1 MAAKKPALAVD
12 GIALN
17 VKAEDLDDFEL
28 VEALADA
35 NSEDVD
41 VQMQAVVRVFRLT
54 YGDDYARVKKELRER
69 NSGKLTIEIM
79 MGFFGATM
87 EALGAKN

>member
-1 MAAKKPALAVD
+1 MAAKKPALVVD
-12 GIALN
+12 GISLN

-35 NSEDVD
+35 NSEDMD
-41 VQMQAVVRVFRLT
+41 VQMQAVVRVFRIV
-54 YGDDYARVKKELRER
+54 YGDDYKRVKSELREK
-69 NSGKLTIEIM
+69 NGGKLTTEIM
-79 MGFFGATM
+79 MGFFGETM

>member
-1 MAAKKPALAVD
+1 MAAKKPALSVD

-35 NSEDVD
+35 NSEDMD
-41 VQMQAVVRVFRLT
+41 VQMQAVVRVFRIV
-54 YGDDYARVKKELRER
+54 YGDDYKRVKSELREK
-69 NSGKLTIEIM
+69 NGGKLTTEIM

>member
-12 GIALN
+12 GIELN

-35 NSEDVD
+35 NDEDEG
-41 VQMQAVVRVFRLT
+41 VQMQAVVRIFRIV
-54 YGDDYARVKKELRER
+54 YGDDYARVKKELREK
-69 NSGKLTIEIM
+69 NGGKLTTEIM
-79 MGFFGATM
+79 MGFFGSTM

>member
-12 GIALN
+12 GIELN
-17 VKAEDLDDFEL
+17 VKAADLDDFDL

-35 NSEDVD
+35 SSEDVD
-41 VQMQAVVRVFRLT
+41 VQMQAVVRVFRIV
-54 YGDDYARVKKELRER
+54 YGDDYKRVKSELREKNGGR
-69 NSGKLTIEIM
+69 LTTEIM

>member
-1 MAAKKPALAVD
+1 MAAKKPALSVD

-35 NSEDVD
+35 NSEDMD

-54 YGDDYARVKKELRER
+54 YGDDYARVKKELREK
-69 NSGKLTIEIM
+69 NGGKLTTEIM
-79 MGFFGATM
+79 MGVFGETM

>member
-12 GIALN
+12 GISLN

-69 NSGKLTIEIM
+69 NCGKLTTEIM
-79 MGFFGATM
+79 MGFFSATM

>member
-17 VKAEDLDDFEL
+17 VKAEDLDDFDL

-35 NSEDVD
+35 NSEDMD
-41 VQMQAVVRVFRLT
+41 VQMRAVVRVFRIV
-54 YGDDYARVKKELRER
+54 YGDDYKRVKSELREK
-69 NSGKLTIEIM
+69 NGGKLTTEIM

-87 EALGAKN
+87 EALGSKN

>member
-17 VKAEDLDDFEL
+17 VKAEDLDDFDL

-41 VQMQAVVRVFRLT
+41 VQMQAVVRVFRIV
-54 YGDDYARVKKELRER
+54 YGDDHKRVKSEPRKK
-69 NSGKLTIEIM
+69 NGGKLTTEIM

>member
-12 GIALN
+12 GIELN
-17 VKAEDLDDFEL
+17 VKAEDLDDFDL

-35 NSEDVD
+35 NSEDMD
-41 VQMQAVVRVFRLT
+41 VQMQAVVRVFRIV
-54 YGDDYARVKKELRER
+54 YGDDYKRVKSELREK
-69 NSGKLTIEIM
+69 NGGKLTTEIM
-79 MGFFGATM
+79 MGFFGETM